1 MSNSTT
7 TASTVRQEGV
17 LGNLAALISSRSQ
30 LVIPTEERRGVT
42 HIPPDKPPRKCGSV
56 GIMGV
61 GLMGHGCVAKK
72 TGLSYRELIAQ
83 AAAKAYEDAGISPCD
98 LDDVP
103 PLVDRGA
110 GSKVAINGFG
120 SIGRLCLASAEKS
133 SLNFG
138 LLDWTREQLDAVFDT
153 AYAMYDDSF
162 ESRNKYS
169 VANSGVGVVTD
180 HGVHKYLAAVGA
192 TFYSGSLC
200 SFRECGYDDFVA
212 EARQAQEAFWDIA
225 MGITK
230 TDGHAHTPEC
240 AGSYV
245 SSVSTFTRWYDTG
258 GNIMGRK
265 IQDHRQTDQSSFTSA
280 FGAPEVRISYEDVA
294 FAGDIAAA
302 ALMPESVE
310 RGDLHGMRGGGR
322 PNPGRPSFDMRFVPN
337 GFHLHVKFP
346 GFSGGAA
353 LPVCPNQGQQGLP
366 GSSLASMLY
375 GAFPDWPA
383 VELVAVDGHILAV
396 RTPVGWRRF
405 HYTDLGFARED
416 NREPTEAW
424 ALLADLCRKKTQGRR
439 LPPDR
444 VAAIKQ
450 QMSGL
455 RKKLRQLFGLDGD
468 PFHNFHRQ
476 HGWIPKFRCREG
488 VPGDDDR
495 FVAGFHPEE

>member
-1 MSNSTT
+1 MSNVFEGLSPAIVWKQFEAITT
-7 TASTVRQEGV
+7 VPR
-17 LGNLAALISSRSQ
+17 
-30 LVIPTEERRGVT
+30 PTEERRGVT
-42 HIPPDKPPRKCGSV
+42 HIPPDKPK
-56 GIMGV
+56 
-61 GLMGHGCVAKK
+61 
-72 TGLSYRELIAQ
+72 
-83 AAAKAYEDAGISPCD
+83 
-98 LDDVP
+98 
-103 PLVDRGA
+103 RGKR
-110 GSKVAINGFG
+110 GGVAINGFG
-120 SIGRLCLASAEKS
+120 RIGRLSLAMTERALPTV
-133 SLNFG
+133 SL
-138 LLDWTREQLDAVFDT
+138 LEWTKDEMVDIFEMADA
-153 AYAMYDDSF
+153 MRHDSF
-162 ESRNKYS
+162 DFMDDY
-169 VANSGVGVVTD
+169 GVDGLGIAVGTS
-180 HGVHKYLAAVGA
+180 HGAFKLMDAVGA
-192 TFYSGSLC
+192 TFYSGSPC

-230 TDGHAHTPEC
+230 TDGHAHAPER

-294 FAGDIAAA
+294 FAGYIAAA

-353 LPVCPNQGQQGLP
+353 LPVCPNQGHQGLP

-424 ALLADLCRKKTQGRR
+424 ALLTDLCRKKTQGRR

-455 RKKLRQLFGLDGD
+455 RKKLRELFGLDGD

-495 FVAGFHPEE
+495 FVAGYHPEE